1 MAKASLKGFDDFL
14 ASISAIGSN
23 TESIA
28 REALYNGA
36 DIMANAVK
44 EELGAIPTVS
54 DNYNL
59 VAYKSGAKMKLSHRQ
74 KKGLVE
80 SMGIAKFKSEAN
92 GKITTSIG
100 FDGYND
106 IKTKKYPKGQ
116 PNALIARVVES
127 GSTYMDKTPFLRKAT
142 NKAKPTVEE
151 KMKETAENRLRER
164 MEE

>member
-1 MAKASLKGFDDFL
+1 MAKVSLKGFDDFL

-28 REALYNGA
+28 REALYDGA

-74 KKGLVE
+74 KKRACREYG
-80 SMGIAKFKSEAN
+80 N
-92 GKITTSIG
+92 CKI
-100 FDGYND
+100 
-106 IKTKKYPKGQ
+106 
-116 PNALIARVVES
+116 
-127 GSTYMDKTPFLRKAT
+127 
-142 NKAKPTVEE
+142 
-151 KMKETAENRLRER
+151 
-164 MEE
+164 